1 MTIPA
6 GVVQI
11 SPTATSPAM
20 TDMKDNDHLFRL
32 VPSDNYQGD
41 VLAKIVLDEGIKK
54 VAITYVNNDY
64 GVGIANTFIAAFKKA
79 GGEVTA
85 CREA

>member
-1 MTIPA
+1 MDTTIAAAEAVSIPA

-20 TDMKDNDHLFRL
+20 TGIKDNDLLFRI
-32 VPSDNYQGD
+32 VPSDNYQGA

-54 VAITYVNNDY
+54 ELPDQKI
-64 GVGIANTFIAAFKKA
+64 
-79 GGEVTA
+79 
-85 CREA
+85 R